1 MRYYLD
7 AGLDPDIAVAG
18 RALGVDIVSAH
29 ECGAKM
35 LTDEEQLVRA
45 AADRRCLVTF
55 NRNDFIVATRMA
67 YDKNGPHCGVLIVPP
82 QWRYSRHGVIAKT
95 LATHS
100 AKFPEDTLPFY
111 TISFLT
117 HPDYA

>member
-7 AGLDPDIAVAG
+7 ADLDPDIAVAG

-29 ECGAKM
+29 ECGAKT
-35 LTDEEQLVRA
+35 LTDEEQLARA

-67 YDKNGPHCGVLIVPP
+67 YDKNSPHCGVLIVPP
-82 QWRYSRHGVIAKT
+82 QWRYSRHGVIAKA
-95 LATHS
+95 LAAHS
-100 AKFPEDTLPFY
+100 ARFPEETLPLY
-111 TISFLT
+111 TIAFLT

>member
-7 AGLDPDIAVAG
+7 ADLAPDIAVAG

-29 ECGAKM
+29 ECGART
-35 LTDEEQLVRA
+35 LTDEEQLARA

-67 YDKNGPHCGVLIVPP
+67 YDKNGPHCGVLIIPP
-82 QWRYSRHGVIAKT
+82 QWRYSRHGVIAKA

-100 AKFPEDTLPFY
+100 AKFPEDTLPSY
-111 TISFLT
+111 TITFLIPAD
-117 HPDYA
+117 HA